1 MTMLGWF
8 HLLRIRISDSM
19 VFHYFRLC
27 RRSRRHVRSSRIRI
41 STVVVDVTTFV
52 ATIVCVRVLICISTV
67 AVSWPLVRMLD

>member
-19 VFHYFRLC
+19 VFPFRFC
-27 RRSRRHVRSSRIRI
+27 RRSRRHVCSIRIRI
-41 STVVVDVTTFV
+41 STVVVDVATFV
-52 ATIVCVRVLICISTV
+52 ATIGCVRVLICISTV